1 MVWVESQRCI
11 YKDAAARTV
20 SSGHLQPSMDT
31 AQVSLKLGELF
42 PVKDSQFS
50 GLEKLEDHLTAIC
63 AGLQVSDGAGGWDG
77 HPVGTGNEATSDN
90 QKHRN
95 T

>member
-31 AQVSLKLGELF
+31 AQVSLKLGELSSERF
-42 PVKDSQFS
+42 TI
-50 GLEKLEDHLTAIC
+50 LEKLEDHLTAIC
-63 AGLQVSDGAGGWDG
+63 AGLEVSDSGVGWDG
-77 HPVGTGNEATSDN
+77 HLVGTGNKATSDD

>member
-1 MVWVESQRCI
+1 MVWVESQRWI

-42 PVKDSQFS
+42 PVKNSQFS

-63 AGLQVSDGAGGWDG
+63 AGLGDGGDGWDG

-90 QKHRN
+90 
-95 T
+95 

>member
-31 AQVSLKLGELF
+31 AQVNLGELISISSERF
-42 PVKDSQFS
+42 TI
-50 GLEKLEDHLTAIC
+50 LEKLEDHLTAIC
-63 AGLQVSDGAGGWDG
+63 AGLQVGDGGDGWDG

>member
-1 MVWVESQRCI
+1 M
-11 YKDAAARTV
+11 
-20 SSGHLQPSMDT
+20 
-31 AQVSLKLGELF
+31 
-42 PVKDSQFS
+42 KDSQFS

-63 AGLQVSDGAGGWDG
+63 AGLGDGGDGWDG
-77 HPVGTGNEATSDN
+77 HPVGTGNGATSGN